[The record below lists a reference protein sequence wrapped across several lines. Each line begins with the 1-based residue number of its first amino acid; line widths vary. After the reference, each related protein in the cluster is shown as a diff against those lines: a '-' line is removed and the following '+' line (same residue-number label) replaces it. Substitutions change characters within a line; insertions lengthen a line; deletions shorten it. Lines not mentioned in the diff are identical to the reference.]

1 LKRLST
7 TADALITRS
16 EKIYERRSLM
26 KTRNL
31 TVFLFRTGIALAM
44 LLTTNVSL
52 FTASSFTVAAGAC
65 LPIVSAQEAPNAPHL
80 PLASVGITLGQTA
93 RINVVNSPEPTSSVL
108 PGPMTVEMCFHDANG
123 NLVVDRL
130 RRPVQKIATIDP
142 HHGDSL
148 DLNGNLVG
156 GLAGRVVIIPCVRVL
171 RIGEGSRPV
180 PTVEIFSNLLKTS
193 MVLNPG
199 VARGFDPQPDPPVAP
214 EIAFGMVGITEGT
227 TARLYLINA
236 QNPAS
241 TEPQTDVMVEME
253 IHDANGN
260 QFLDRRGRPFRRT
273 VTIEPDHSAF
283 LELNGNDISIPG
295 SKVGIIPCFKILNGA
310 RGSLV
315 VPTFEMYLNITQQTL
330 LLGNFVSDPHA
341 PVEPP
346 R

>member
-1 LKRLST
+1 
-7 TADALITRS
+7 
-16 EKIYERRSLM
+16 M
-26 KTRNL
+26 KTAKKNTIIVPIILSMLFVIDLFQTSASTRNS
-31 TVFLFRTGIALAM
+31 TE
-44 LLTTNVSL
+44 
-52 FTASSFTVAAGAC
+52 ASYINS
-65 LPIVSAQEAPNAPHL
+65 PQEAPDAPHL

-93 RINVVNSPEPTSSVL
+93 RINVVNSPEPTNSVL

-123 NLVVDRL
+123 NLVMDRL

-156 GLAGRVVIIPCVRVL
+156 GLAGRVVIIPCVRIL
-171 RIGEGSRPV
+171 RVSEGSRPV

-241 TEPQTDVMVEME
+241 TEPQTDVTVEME
-253 IHDANGN
+253 IHDADGN
-260 QFLDRRGRPFRRT
+260 EFLDRRGRPVRKT
-273 VTIEPDHSAF
+273 VNIEPNHSAF
-283 LELNGNDISIPG
+283 LELNGNDIAVPG
-295 SKVGIIPCFKILNGA
+295 SRVGIIPCFKILNGA